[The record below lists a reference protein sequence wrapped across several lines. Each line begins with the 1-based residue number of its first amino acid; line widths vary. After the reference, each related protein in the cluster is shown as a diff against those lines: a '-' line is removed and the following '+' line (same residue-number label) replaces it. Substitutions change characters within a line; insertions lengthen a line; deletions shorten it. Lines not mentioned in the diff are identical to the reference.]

1 VVRYDRINMS
11 SELLLGLFRKELKVF
26 KINILMK
33 KENLKI
39 LDKKLNIPI
48 PLKKEIAEI
57 VNKLTEKGYE
67 CYLVGGSVRDI
78 VLGHEV
84 LDYDF
89 ATNAHPEDV
98 TRIFRRTVPTGIK
111 HGTVTVLLKDR
122 QYEIT
127 TYRADGKYIDGRRPE
142 SVSFSESLEQDV
154 KRRDFTINGLAY
166 DIAKEQII
174 DYVNGLED
182 IDKRIIRTIG
192 NPIDRFSEDGLRP
205 YRACRFAAK
214 LYFSIDA
221 GTLSAISKTLDTAKA
236 VSAERVRDELLKI
249 MDTGKP
255 SIGLEYMRET
265 GLMNL
270 ALPELLE
277 GFNVKQNKYHVYDIY
292 YHSLYSC
299 DAISGSDRI
308 IKFAALLHDIGK
320 AATRK
325 ENEDGEGT
333 FYNHEVVGAKI
344 TRRIMK
350 RLKFSNEETVKVTN
364 LIINHMFH
372 YVNDWTDGAVRR
384 FMRKVGLE
392 NLDDLLLL
400 RLADRRGNGQR
411 DGLPAPILQLQKRIE
426 RVIEE
431 DSALTVKDLDI
442 DGHVIMSEFNVE
454 PGPVIGKILNELL
467 EMVLDDPE
475 ANKREILLSK
485 AREIYKGLAE

>member
-1 VVRYDRINMS
+1 
-11 SELLLGLFRKELKVF
+11 
-26 KINILMK
+26 MK
-33 KENLKI
+33 KENSKI
-39 LDKKLNIPI
+39 SDKKLDIPVSV
-48 PLKKEIAEI
+48 KKEIAEI
-57 VNKLTEKGYE
+57 VNKLSDKGYE
-67 CYLVGGSVRDI
+67 CYLVGGSVRDL
-78 VLGHEV
+78 VLGHKV

-98 TRIFRRTVPTGIK
+98 IRIFRKTVPTGIK

-122 QYEIT
+122 QYELT
-127 TYRADGKYIDGRRPE
+127 TYRSDGQYIDGRRPE
-142 SVSFSESLEQDV
+142 SVSFSETLEQDV

-174 DYVNGLED
+174 DYVNGLDD

-192 NPIDRFSEDGLRP
+192 NPADRFSEDGLRP

-221 GTLSAISKTLDTAKA
+221 GTLSAISGTLETAKA
-236 VSAERVRDELLKI
+236 VSAERIRDELLKI
-249 MDTGKP
+249 MDTEKP

-277 GFNVKQNKYHVYDIY
+277 GYNVKQNKYHIYDIY
-292 YHSLYSC
+292 YHSIYSC
-299 DAISGSDRI
+299 DAIPGADRI

-325 ENEDGEGT
+325 EGEDGEGT

-364 LIINHMFH
+364 LIVNHMFH

-392 NLDDLLLL
+392 NLEDLLQL

-411 DGLPAPILQLQKRIE
+411 DGLPAPILQLQKRID

-442 DGHVIMSEFNVE
+442 DGHVIMTEFNVK

-475 ANKREILLSK
+475 ANKPEILLSK

>member
-1 VVRYDRINMS
+1 
-11 SELLLGLFRKELKVF
+11 
-26 KINILMK
+26 MK
-33 KENLKI
+33 KNSSKI
-39 LDKKLNIPI
+39 LNKRLQI
-48 PLKKEIAEI
+48 PLLVSKEIKEI
-57 VNKLTEKGYE
+57 VNKLTDKGYE
-67 CYLVGGSVRDI
+67 CYLVGGSVRDL

-89 ATNAHPEDV
+89 ATNALPEDV
-98 TRIFRRTVPTGIK
+98 IRIFRRTVPTGIK
-111 HGTVTVLLKDR
+111 HGTVTVLMKNR
-122 QYEIT
+122 QYEVT

-142 SVSFSESLEQDV
+142 SVSFSETLEQDV
-154 KRRDFTINGLAY
+154 RRRDFTINGLAY
-166 DIAKEQII
+166 DIANENVI
-174 DYVNGLED
+174 DYVNGLDD

-192 NPIDRFSEDGLRP
+192 DPLERFGEDGLRP
-205 YRACRFAAK
+205 YRACRFAAR
-214 LYFSIDA
+214 LYFSIDPD
-221 GTLSAISKTLDTAKA
+221 TLAAMSKTLDTAKA

-249 MDTGKP
+249 MDTEKP

-277 GFNVKQNKYHVYDIY
+277 GYNVRQNKYHIYDIY

-299 DAISGSDRI
+299 DAIPDADRI

-325 ENEDGEGT
+325 EDENGEGT

-344 TRRIMK
+344 ARRIMR
-350 RLKFSNEETVKVTN
+350 RLKFSNEEIIKVTN

-392 NLDDLLLL
+392 NLNDLLVL

-411 DGLPAPILQLQKRIE
+411 DGLPAPIIQLQKRIDK
-426 RVIEE
+426 VIEE
-431 DSALTVKDLDI
+431 DSALTVRDLDI

-475 ANKREILLSK
+475 TNKRDILLSR
-485 AREIYKGLAE
+485 AREIYKGLYQ